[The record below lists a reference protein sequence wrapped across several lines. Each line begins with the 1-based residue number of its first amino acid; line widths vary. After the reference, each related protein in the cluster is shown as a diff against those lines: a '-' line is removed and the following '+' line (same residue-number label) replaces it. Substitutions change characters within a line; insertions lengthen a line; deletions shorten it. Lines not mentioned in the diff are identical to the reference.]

1 MSMKLNSML
10 KHFSELSLKENSN
23 GKVEIL
29 QDLDLF
35 YIKQLAH
42 NFKVSK
48 CVDDRDLWINMSV
61 LLMKTS

>member
-1 MSMKLNSML
+1 MNSTL
-10 KHFSELSLKENSN
+10 DNFADLSIRESPP

-42 NFKVSK
+42 NFKVSAE
-48 CVDDRDLWINMSV
+48 NS
-61 LLMKTS
+61 TSFCQICEDH